1 MQSSNGWRLVAAV
14 VAASLLTFLSPW
26 AVATPWPVSTVFE
39 QASGGW
45 VDPPGR
51 FENTTS
57 LRALELSSDATALYS
72 GWLHGPQMVWKHDA
86 TTGAVTATYDMGG
99 VQANAIATDDRGMV
113 YIGEGD
119 YGSGQIR
126 IAPSGLDSTVK
137 SFGGK
142 TGTEVEGLSVRKELP
157 ATGDL
162 PNYYLYVTRNDGT
175 IERYDVTDPANPTLD
190 PTFGTGGV
198 YNALAG
204 EPLRGVEV
212 AADGTMF
219 VAQRDSDPGTS
230 DRSGFVYAIPPTLP
244 TDPATIPSYEEIPA
258 MDLALYGDLLYV
270 TTYNG
275 DTSLVFV
282 FDVSG
287 GALALMDTY
296 EPDVVDGSAREDF
309 YGYAGIDISPLDGRV
324 FFVDQWYSISGENLD
339 RILTNPARGKQLPA
353 IPEPGTLALVGL
365 GLLGLARR
373 RRT

>member
-1 MQSSNGWRLVAAV
+1 MRRSNAWRLVAV
-14 VAASLLTFLSPW
+14 LLAAFVLTLFSSW
-26 AVATPWPVSTVFE
+26 AGATPWPVSTVFE

-45 VDPPGR
+45 VAPPGR

-57 LRALELSSDATALYS
+57 LRALELSPDATALYS
-72 GWLHGPQMVWKHDA
+72 GWLHGPQMVWRHDPSS
-86 TTGAVTATYDMGG
+86 GAVTAAYDMGG
-99 VQANAIATDDRGMV
+99 VQANAIATDDRGYV

-119 YGSGQIR
+119 YGAGRIR
-126 IAPSGLDSTVK
+126 ITPSALDSTVK

-142 TGTEVEGLSVRKELP
+142 DGTEVEGLSIRKELP

-162 PNYYLYVTRNDGT
+162 PNYYLYVTRSDGT
-175 IERYDVTDPANPTLD
+175 IERYDVTDPANPALD

-198 YNALAG
+198 YDALAG

-212 AADGTMF
+212 AGDGTMF
-219 VAQRDSDPGTS
+219 VAQRDSDPGTN

-244 TDPATIPSYEEIPA
+244 TDPTTIPTYDDIAA

-270 TTYNG
+270 TTYDG
-275 DTSLVFV
+275 DSSLVFV

-287 GALALMDTY
+287 GTLALLDTF
-296 EPDVVDGSAREDF
+296 EPMVVDGPEREDV

-324 FFVDQWYSISGENLD
+324 FFTDQWYSISGENLD
-339 RILTNPARGKQLPA
+339 RILTNPARATLQPE

-365 GLLGLARR
+365 GLLGLVRR
-373 RRT
+373 RRR